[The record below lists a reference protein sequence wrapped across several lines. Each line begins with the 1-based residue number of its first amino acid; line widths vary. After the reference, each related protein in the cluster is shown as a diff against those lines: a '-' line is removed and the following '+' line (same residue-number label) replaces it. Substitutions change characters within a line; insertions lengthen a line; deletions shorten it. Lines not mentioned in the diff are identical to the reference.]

1 MASFRVNGYPMFQ
14 LYLKLKMIFDG
25 FKIRL
30 ELGNWPMPNAAYIDR
45 HARQDAID
53 PATRRQYLMCGAVIM
68 NGTYVVH

>member
-1 MASFRVNGYPMFQ
+1 
-14 LYLKLKMIFDG
+14 MIFDG